1 MINNY
6 LFEFETLA
14 NRIIGFPSSI
24 ALSCF
29 ISGLNSAICREV
41 QVLQLVSL
49 SQEVAYARLQEE
61 KQNDAWRTFRP
72 SSVVGASSSSRPSLL
87 PTPSTNPPLLPT
99 PAQTASSSIPFK
111 RLTPEELAL
120 WQEKGLWFQCDEKYL
135 RGHKCSSSLFLLIVE
150 DDDAALE
157 SNEQQPLLPELVSD
171 PPPAQL
177 SLNAL
182 SGQKP
187 YQYYIDTS

>member
-61 KQNDAWRTFRP
+61 KQNDA
-72 SSVVGASSSSRPSLL
+72 
-87 PTPSTNPPLLPT
+87 
-99 PAQTASSSIPFK
+99 
-111 RLTPEELAL
+111 
-120 WQEKGLWFQCDEKYL
+120 
-135 RGHKCSSSLFLLIVE
+135 
-150 DDDAALE
+150 
-157 SNEQQPLLPELVSD
+157 
-171 PPPAQL
+171 
-177 SLNAL
+177 
-182 SGQKP
+182 
-187 YQYYIDTS
+187 